1 RVLFRSDLR
10 VSARSPRVPGR
21 DFCGGI
27 VAGSPD
33 RHDHDEALAARF
45 LRAKVLPFDE
55 ILGMPV
61 AAARRERQVND
72 FVRARL
78 GERLGELDV
87 RMLER
92 FERYHGRL
100 GLVAETGRRRE
111 VAMDV

>member
-1 RVLFRSDLR
+1 
-10 VSARSPRVPGR
+10 
-21 DFCGGI
+21 
-27 VAGSPD
+27 
-33 RHDHDEALAARF
+33 
-45 LRAKVLPFDE
+45 RAKVLPFDE

-111 VAMDV
+111 VAMDVEHAARARERERDCKQQLRPRAAARERHRVTRSATLRSGRG